1 MTPEQ
6 DAGTVRHA
14 PSPEFAAQANATA
27 ELAQRAAN
35 DREAFW
41 AEQSRELL
49 PWHSDFSEVLDWSE
63 APFARWFADG
73 ELNASYACLDQ
84 HVEAGRGDEVA
95 IHWVGEPE
103 GDTRDI
109 TWRELLEET
118 SRAANVL
125 TDLGVNAGD
134 RVAIYLPMIPETVVA
149 MLACAR
155 IGATH
160 SVIFGGF
167 APNAIRARVKDAEAK
182 VVITADG
189 GYRKGKPSPLKP
201 NVDEALSEE
210 DNTVGKVLVVRR
222 TGADVAWQDGRD
234 LWWHEQLEAASPQH
248 EAQPM
253 PAEHPLF
260 ILYTSGTTGTPKGIF
275 HTTGGYLT
283 QVAYTSK
290 VVLDLK
296 PGSDVYWCTADVGWV
311 TGHSYLVYGPMSLG
325 VTQVMYEGTPDSPH
339 KGRWWEIA
347 EQYGVTVL
355 YTAPTAIRAAMKWG
369 DDIPAGYDLASLRLL
384 GSVGEPINPEAWEWY
399 REHIGGGTTPI
410 VDTWWQ
416 TETGAMMI
424 APLPGVTELV
434 PGSAQTPVPG
444 ISVDVVDEEGRSVGN
459 GEGGYLVIREPWPA
473 MLRGVW
479 GDPQRFRDTYW
490 SRFAGMYFAGD
501 GAKRDEDG
509 NIWVLGRVDDVM
521 NVSGHRLSTSEI
533 ESALVSHDAVA
544 EAAVVGASDTSTGQA
559 VVAYVILRGE
569 VAEQRG
575 EGADDSELVE
585 ELRSHV
591 GREIGPIAKPR
602 TVTVVPELPKTRSGK
617 IMRRLLRDLAE
628 GKEIGDV
635 STLADPSVMDSI
647 RHP

>member
-1 MTPEQ
+1 MTPEN
-6 DAGTVRHA
+6 DAAAVRTYP
-14 PSPEFAAQANATA
+14 PSAEFAAQANATA
-27 ELAQRAAN
+27 ELAERAGA

-49 PWHSDFSEVLDWSE
+49 PWATDFSEVLDWSE

-73 ELNASYACLDQ
+73 EINASYACLDQ

-103 GDTRDI
+103 GDRRDL
-109 TWRELLEET
+109 TWSDLLEET
-118 SRAANVL
+118 CRAANVL
-125 TDLGVNAGD
+125 EDLGVQAGD

-167 APNAIRARVKDAEAK
+167 APNAIRARVQDAEAK

-189 GYRKGKPSPLKP
+189 GYRKGKASALKP
-201 NVDEALSEE
+201 NVDEALSHE
-210 DNTVGKVLVVRR
+210 DTTVSTVLVVRR
-222 TGADVAWQDGRD
+222 TGQDVGWQDGRD
-234 LWWHEQLEAASPQH
+234 QWWHEAMETVSSDH

-283 QVAYTSK
+283 QTAYTAK
-290 VVLDLK
+290 MVLDLE
-296 PGSDVYWCTADVGWV
+296 PGRDVYWCTADVGWV
-311 TGHSYLVYGPMSLG
+311 TGHSYLVYGPMALG
-325 VTQVMYEGTPDSPH
+325 VTQVMYEGTPDTPH
-339 KGRWWEIA
+339 KGRWWEIVQ
-347 EQYGVTVL
+347 EYGVTVL

-369 DDIPAGYDLASLRLL
+369 DDIPAQYDLSSLRLL
-384 GSVGEPINPEAWEWY
+384 GSVGEPINPEAWIWY
-399 REHIGGGTTPI
+399 REHIGGGHTPI

-444 ISVDVVDEEGRSVGN
+444 ITVDVVDESGQSVGN
-459 GEGGYLVIREPWPA
+459 GEGGYLVIRDPWPA

-479 GDPQRFRDTYW
+479 GDRK
-490 SRFAGMYFAGD
+490 S
-501 GAKRDEDG
+501 
-509 NIWVLGRVDDVM
+509 
-521 NVSGHRLSTSEI
+521 
-533 ESALVSHDAVA
+533 
-544 EAAVVGASDTSTGQA
+544 VV
-559 VVAYVILRGE
+559 
-569 VAEQRG
+569 
-575 EGADDSELVE
+575 
-585 ELRSHV
+585 
-591 GREIGPIAKPR
+591 
-602 TVTVVPELPKTRSGK
+602 
-617 IMRRLLRDLAE
+617 
-628 GKEIGDV
+628 
-635 STLADPSVMDSI
+635 
-647 RHP
+647 